1 MGFLAKEGIRQARLP
16 LPERNRLAQCNLV
29 IETDEKTSSPSGVR
43 MKGLSA
49 EEDYP
54 VLLHAMSSLPAWGQP
69 ALRARAGEAGFG
81 SFFSLPDAA
90 LMRTCV
96 SNSQS
101 FQRTSK
107 HF

>member
-54 VLLHAMSSLPAWGQP
+54 VLLHAMSPSPSVGTAST
-69 ALRARAGEAGFG
+69 E
-81 SFFSLPDAA
+81 
-90 LMRTCV
+90 
-96 SNSQS
+96 SQS
-101 FQRTSK
+101 RRSWLWLLLFPPKRSSYENLCLKLPEFSK
-107 HF
+107 D